1 MLKFGK
7 LAIFK
12 IFLQIK
18 RLFEKSEPRYLL
30 NRLYIDDFC
39 VFLQSVD
46 EKEFQKKAEAIEKI
60 LPIDKE
66 ELGLSLVEI
75 ETEANEINEIAE
87 GEKKLSELE

>member
-75 ETEANEINEIAE
+75 EAEANEINEIAE